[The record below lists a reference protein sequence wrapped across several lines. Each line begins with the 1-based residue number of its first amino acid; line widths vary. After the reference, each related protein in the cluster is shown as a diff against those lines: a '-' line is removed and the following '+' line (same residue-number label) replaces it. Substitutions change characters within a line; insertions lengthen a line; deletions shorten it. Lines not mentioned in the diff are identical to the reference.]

1 MVFEKFNLSGQSS
14 MSRPMFAIAALALLT
29 ACGDGQPFFDDGIPD
44 PDPDP
49 DPIGCGICGDPDLP
63 PGTAE
68 PSATDG
74 IFRHEDVNDNGGGF
88 VEEVAY
94 DAAADTFTVDNLA
107 FDGANVYG
115 RGVAVGTLGGY
126 AVYEAEEITL
136 DSITGAVIDQFDYRA
151 IYGVSTNT
159 TTVSG
164 QTVPM
169 SQFAIVRTGS
179 YLGYGFGGFVYERN
193 GTLTIPTSGQALYTG
208 AYAGIRIFNNA
219 PGLEYTR
226 ADARIAIDFDDF
238 NTGNG
243 VTGTLT
249 NRQAFD
255 INGNPILLGTGDDD
269 LQLPN
274 LNFEVGPGVMTD
286 GGEISAGVQSS
297 IRDSSG
303 TLIVYEEGTYYGIL
317 GGPNANELV
326 GVIVMESE
334 DPRYTGVTAQ
344 ETGGFIV
351 YR

>member
-1 MVFEKFNLSGQSS
+1 
-14 MSRPMFAIAALALLT
+14 MSRLTIAVAALALLT
-29 ACGDGQPFFDDGIPD
+29 ACGDGQPFFEVEVPDVPDPIPD
-44 PDPDP
+44 PE
-49 DPIGCGICGDPDLP
+49 GCGICGDPELP

-68 PSATDG
+68 PNALAG
-74 IFRHEDVNDNGGGF
+74 IYRYEDVDDQGGGF
-88 VEEVAY
+88 VDRVEY
-94 DAAADTFTVDNLA
+94 DAANDTFTVDNLA

-126 AVYEAEEITL
+126 AVYEGAEIVL
-136 DSITGAVIDQFDYRA
+136 DSLTGAVIDQFDYRA

-159 TTVSG
+159 AVVNG
-164 QTVPM
+164 QTLPM
-169 SQFAIVRTGS
+169 SQFAIIRTGS
-179 YLGYGFGGFVYERN
+179 YLDYGFGGFVYERN
-193 GTLTIPTSGQALYTG
+193 GTVTIPANGQALYTG
-208 AYAGIRIFNNA
+208 AYAGIRVFNNES
-219 PGLEYTR
+219 GLEYTR

-238 NTGNG
+238 NNGNG

-255 INGNPILLGTGDDD
+255 INGNPILLGAGDDD

-317 GGPNANELV
+317 GGPDANELV
-326 GVIVMESE
+326 GVIVIESE
-334 DPRYTGVTAQ
+334 DPRFTGVTAQ